1 MVIRKRNLMDS
12 RECYHLPVIQKF
24 QPRGARLSDL
34 TNIGLELQRELSN
47 GARSAI
53 RYPVRL
59 PVRIISDG
67 QESTGESEN
76 FSSSGALFRM
86 STPLPA
92 GSAIQFLLEIPAG
105 SLGSDQTAAI
115 HGEGQVI
122 RSYQENGQN
131 YAAIVIHEYQ
141 FQ

>member
-1 MVIRKRNLMDS
+1 M
-12 RECYHLPVIQKF
+12 
-24 QPRGARLSDL
+24 SDL
-34 TNIGLELQRELSN
+34 ANIGLELRRELSN
-47 GARSAI
+47 GTRSAI

-59 PVRIISDG
+59 PVRVISND

-76 FSSSGALFRM
+76 FSSGGALFRM
-86 STPLPA
+86 STPLPT
-92 GSAIQFLLEIPAG
+92 GSAIQFLIEIPAE

-115 HGEGQVI
+115 HGEGQVF

>member
-1 MVIRKRNLMDS
+1 M
-12 RECYHLPVIQKF
+12 
-24 QPRGARLSDL
+24 SDL
-34 TNIGLELQRELSN
+34 TNIGLELQRELST

-53 RYPVRL
+53 RYPVHL
-59 PVRIISDG
+59 PLRTICDG
-67 QESTGESEN
+67 MESTGESEN

-86 STPLPA
+86 SNPLPA
-92 GSAIQFLLEIPAG
+92 GSAIQFLIEIPAG
-105 SLGSDQTAAI
+105 NLGPDQTAAI

-131 YAAIVIHEYQ
+131 YAAIVIHEYR